1 MNLDFSKISAS
12 KVILWLA
19 AIAIVSFFLGFVI
32 LAFTGGFSL
41 GGDRSFVEAG
51 NETMVETTRGNL
63 EPGEARSAAV
73 SITLGAG
80 ELTVSGGADKKYLM
94 EYEVTTGNPEGR
106 PVISYAAE
114 NLRGNLRISPAENKR
129 ATGFPFTMMNRW
141 NIRLNDDI
149 PLTLDINTG
158 VGDSKLILGTL
169 NLSSLRVKMGTGDQT
184 IDFTGYSGH
193 LQDSEI
199 TGGVG
204 DLSVR
209 VPKTMNSRII
219 VDSGVG
225 DIRADGF
232 IRKDGAYR
240 VSGYPDALS
249 GTTTIHVKQGVGSV
263 TLEAV

>member
-1 MNLDFSKISAS
+1 MNLESSKISAS
-12 KVILWLA
+12 KVILWLV

-32 LAFTGGFSL
+32 LAYTGGFSP
-41 GGDRSFVEAG
+41 GGDLSLVKTG
-51 NETMVETTRGNL
+51 NESTVETTRGNL

-73 SITLGAG
+73 FITLGTG

-94 EYEVTTGNPEGR
+94 EYEVATGNPGGR
-106 PVISYAAE
+106 PVITYAAE
-114 NLRGNLRISPAENKR
+114 NFRGTLRISPTENKR

-158 VGDSKLILGTL
+158 VGDSKLILGSL

-184 IDFTGYSGH
+184 IDFTGYSGQ

-199 TGGVG
+199 TCGVG
-204 DLSVR
+204 DLSIR

-225 DIRADGF
+225 DISADGF
-232 IRKDGAYR
+232 IREDGVYR
-240 VSGYPDALS
+240 VSGYSGDLS

>member
-1 MNLDFSKISAS
+1 MNLGLSKISAS

-32 LAFTGGFSL
+32 LAFTGGFSP
-41 GGDRSFVEAG
+41 GGDRSFVETG
-51 NETMVETTRGNL
+51 NERTVETTRGNL

-94 EYEVTTGNPEGR
+94 EYELTTGNPEGR

-114 NLRGNLRISPAENKR
+114 NFRGNLRISPAENKR
-129 ATGFPFTMMNRW
+129 TTAFPFTLMNRW
-141 NIRLNDDI
+141 NIRLNDTI

-158 VGDSKLILGTL
+158 VGDSELILGSL

-184 IDFTGYSGH
+184 IDFTGYSGQ

-199 TGGVG
+199 TCGVG
-204 DLSVR
+204 DLSIR

-232 IRKDGAYR
+232 VRKDGVYQ
-240 VSGYPDALS
+240 VSGYPGDLS
-249 GTTTIHVKQGVGSV
+249 RTTTIHVKQGVGSV

>member
-1 MNLDFSKISAS
+1 MNPDFSKISAS

-32 LAFTGGFSL
+32 LAFTGGFSP
-41 GGDRSFVEAG
+41 GGDLSFVETG
-51 NETMVETTRGNL
+51 NETTVGTTRGNL

-94 EYEVTTGNPEGR
+94 EYEVTNGNPEGR

-114 NLRGNLRISPAENKR
+114 NFHGNLRISPVENKR

-184 IDFTGYSGH
+184 IDFTGYSGQ

-199 TGGVG
+199 TCGVG
-204 DLSVR
+204 DLSIR

-225 DIRADGF
+225 DISADGF
-232 IRKDGAYR
+232 IREDGVYR
-240 VSGYPDALS
+240 VSGYSGDLS